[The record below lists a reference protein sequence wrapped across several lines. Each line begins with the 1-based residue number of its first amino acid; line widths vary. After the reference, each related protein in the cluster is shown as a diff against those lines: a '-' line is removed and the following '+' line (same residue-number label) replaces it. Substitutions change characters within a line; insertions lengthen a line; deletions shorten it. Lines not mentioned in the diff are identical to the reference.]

1 MSQFDWPGLLRLGLG
16 QLKLRPEQFW
26 SLTPVELLLLLGVEG
41 GGSAPL
47 GRARLE
53 ELVRQFPDMTED
65 GENERLR

>member
-1 MSQFDWPGLLRLGLG
+1 MNQFDWPGLLRLGLG
-16 QLKLRPEQFW
+16 HLKLRPEQFW
-26 SLTPVELLLLLGVEG
+26 SLTPVELLLMLGVEG
-41 GGSAPL
+41 GGNAPL